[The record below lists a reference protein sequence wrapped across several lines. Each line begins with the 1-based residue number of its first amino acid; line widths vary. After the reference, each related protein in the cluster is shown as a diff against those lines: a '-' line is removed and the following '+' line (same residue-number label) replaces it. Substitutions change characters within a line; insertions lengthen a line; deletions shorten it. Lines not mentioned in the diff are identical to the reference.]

1 MNTLDSII
9 KLIDAGYT
17 KSEIDTLI
25 NSPSVKTSAAAEDQ
39 PAPTPEPEP
48 APSAADPAPAPEPAK
63 EETPTSTQDAILE
76 YLKQMNANLIKA
88 NLNTEY
94 ARPAERKPEDILAEI
109 IAPPNAKNKK

>member
-25 NSPSVKTSAAAEDQ
+25 NSPSVNTSAAAEDQ

-63 EETPTSTQDAILE
+63 EEKPSTQDAILE

-109 IAPPNAKNKK
+109 IAPPNAKKK

>member
-25 NSPSVKTSAAAEDQ
+25 TSPSVSSAAEEQ

-48 APSAADPAPAPEPAK
+48 APPAADPEPAPEPA
-63 EETPTSTQDAILE
+63 EEEKPSTQDAILD
-76 YLKQMNANLIKA
+76 YLKQMNANIVRS
-88 NLNTEY
+88 NLNQTF
-94 ARPAERKPEDILAEI
+94 ARAEERKPEDILAEI
-109 IAPPNAKNKK
+109 IAPPNLKKK

>member
-25 NSPSVKTSAAAEDQ
+25 NSPSVKSSAEEQ
-39 PAPTPEPEP
+39 PASTPEPEP
-48 APSAADPAPAPEPAK
+48 APAAADPAPAPEPEN
-63 EETPTSTQDAILE
+63 EEKPTSTQDAILE

-109 IAPPNAKNKK
+109 IAPPNPKKK

>member
-25 NSPSVKTSAAAEDQ
+25 NSPSVKTSAAEEQ
-39 PAPTPEPEP
+39 PAPKPEPEP
-48 APSAADPAPAPEPAK
+48 APSAADPAPTPEPAN
-63 EETPTSTQDAILE
+63 EEKPTSTQDAILE

-109 IAPPNAKNKK
+109 IAPPKAKNKK

>member
-25 NSPSVKTSAAAEDQ
+25 NSPSVQSSAEEQ
-39 PAPTPEPEP
+39 PASTPEPEP

-76 YLKQMNANLIKA
+76 YLKQMNANIIKA

>member
-25 NSPSVKTSAAAEDQ
+25 NSPSVKSSAEEQ

-48 APSAADPAPAPEPAK
+48 APSAADPAPAPEPAN
-63 EETPTSTQDAILE
+63 EEKPTSTQDAILD

>member
-25 NSPSVKTSAAAEDQ
+25 NSPSVKTSAAEEQ

-48 APSAADPAPAPEPAK
+48 APSAADPAPTPEPAN
-63 EETPTSTQDAILE
+63 EEKPTSTQDAILE
-76 YLKQMNANLIKA
+76 YLS
-88 NLNTEY
+88 
-94 ARPAERKPEDILAEI
+94 R
-109 IAPPNAKNKK
+109 

>member
-25 NSPSVKTSAAAEDQ
+25 TTPSVKSSAEEQ

-48 APSAADPAPAPEPAK
+48 APAAADPAPAPEP
-63 EETPTSTQDAILE
+63 EEEKPTSTQDAILE

-109 IAPPNAKNKK
+109 IAPPNAKKK